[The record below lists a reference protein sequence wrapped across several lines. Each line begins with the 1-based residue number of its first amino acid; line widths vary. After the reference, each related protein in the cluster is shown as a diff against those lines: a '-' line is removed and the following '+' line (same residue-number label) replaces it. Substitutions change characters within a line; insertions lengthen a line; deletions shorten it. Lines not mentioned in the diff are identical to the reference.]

1 MICWSCEK
9 NAGDDMLCA
18 GCGAVQPPD
27 RTADH
32 FRVFGLP
39 RKFDLDM
46 ADLERRYKEMTKVLH
61 PDRFARADGRARR
74 ASLER
79 SVQLNLAW
87 STLSEPVPRAEYLL
101 SLQGIEVGES
111 ASSKKS
117 GEVDNRATQPVDT
130 ALLIE
135 VMDLREALAEARSRG
150 DRAKVAGL
158 VADVQAHHDK
168 EMAEV
173 AAGFAA
179 AKPDLAAIAA
189 RMVAARYYRRFL
201 EEAEADRESGQG
213 TAK

>member
-9 NAGDDMLCA
+9 NAGGGMLCA

-39 RKFDLDM
+39 RKFDLDV

-150 DRAKVAGL
+150 DRAKVASL

-201 EEAEADRESGQG
+201 EEAQADREGEQS
-213 TAK
+213 TPR

>member
-1 MICWSCEK
+1 
-9 NAGDDMLCA
+9 
-18 GCGAVQPPD
+18 VQPPD
-27 RTADH
+27 RAADH

-39 RKFDLDM
+39 RKFDLDV
-46 ADLERRYKEMTKVLH
+46 ADLERRYKDMTKVLH

-87 STLSEPVPRAEYLL
+87 RTLSQPVARAEYLL
-101 SLQGIEVGES
+101 SLEGIEVGGS
-111 ASSKKS
+111 AGSKDS
-117 GEVDNRATQPVDT
+117 GQADDRATQPVDT

-135 VMDLREALAEARSRG
+135 VMDLREAMAEARSRG
-150 DRAKVAGL
+150 DWAKVAAL
-158 VADVQAHHDK
+158 IADAQTKHDK
-168 EMAEV
+168 EMSEV

-179 AKPDLAAIAA
+179 AKPRLAAIAA

-201 EEAEADRESGQG
+201 EEAEADRESQDS

>member
-1 MICWSCEK
+1 
-9 NAGDDMLCA
+9 MLCA

-39 RKFDLDM
+39 RRFDLDM

-150 DRAKVAGL
+150 DRAKVASL

>member
-1 MICWSCEK
+1 
-9 NAGDDMLCA
+9 
-18 GCGAVQPPD
+18 VQPPD

-46 ADLERRYKEMTKVLH
+46 VDLERRYKEMTKVLH

-150 DRAKVAGL
+150 DRAKVTIL

-173 AAGFAA
+173 AVGFAA
-179 AKPDLAAIAA
+179 AQPDLAAIAA

-201 EEAEADRESGQG
+201 EDAEADREGDQG

>member
-1 MICWSCEK
+1 
-9 NAGDDMLCA
+9 MLCA

-27 RTADH
+27 LTADH
-32 FRVFGLP
+32 FRVFGLS

-87 STLSEPVPRAEYLL
+87 STLSQPVARAEYLL
-101 SLQGIEVGES
+101 SLDGIDVGES
-111 ASSKKS
+111 GNSKKS
-117 GEVDNRATQPVDT
+117 GQAGDRATQPVDT
-130 ALLIE
+130 VLLIE

-150 DRAKVAGL
+150 DQAKVATL
-158 VADVQAHHDK
+158 IADVRSKHDQ
-168 EMAEV
+168 EMSEV

-179 AKPDLAAIAA
+179 AQPRLAAIAA

-201 EEAEADRESGQG
+201 EEAQADREGEQG

>member
-150 DRAKVAGL
+150 DRAKVASL